1 MVCSM
6 TGFGSG
12 TCEINGREFT
22 VEIKSVNHRYCD
34 IFVKMPM
41 FLNCFDDQIK
51 KNIGKKVFRGKL
63 DVFVSYKDKT
73 ECSDIVEVNHSLA
86 TAYYKAIVCI
96 AEKNS
101 LREDVSASYISR
113 LPEVMKIR
121 NEVGDAEE
129 LSKPLMAALDE
140 ALNGLVAMR
149 QKEGDA
155 LKADILLKKDNI
167 SKMIDVV
174 ENRSPLVVAEHKER
188 LETRINDL
196 LNGKTIVDE
205 NRIATEVAFF
215 ADKSAIDEE
224 TTRLKSHVCQLD
236 SILNMDCPVGRK
248 LDFLIQEMNREVNT
262 IGSKSNDIEI
272 TNAVLD
278 MKSEI
283 EKIREQVQ
291 NIE

>member
-73 ECSDIVEVNHSLA
+73 ECSDVVEVNHSLA
-86 TAYYKAIVCI
+86 TAYYNAIMSI

-101 LREDVSASYISR
+101 LREEVSASYISR
-113 LPEVMKIR
+113 LPEVMKIS

-140 ALNGLVAMR
+140 AVNGLVAMR
-149 QKEGDA
+149 QKEGEA
-155 LKADILLKKDNI
+155 LKSDILLKKDNI
-167 SKMIDVV
+167 FKMIDVV
-174 ENRSPLVVAEHKER
+174 EKRSPLVVAEHKER
-188 LETRINDL
+188 LENRINDL

-224 TTRLKSHVCQLD
+224 ITRLKSHVSQLD

>member
-41 FLNCFDDQIK
+41 FLNCFDDSIK
-51 KNIGKKVFRGKL
+51 KNIGKRVFRGKL

-73 ECSDIVEVNHSLA
+73 ECSDVVEVNHSLA
-86 TAYYKAIVCI
+86 TAYYNAIMSI

-101 LREDVSASYISR
+101 LREDVSASYLSR
-113 LPEVMKIR
+113 LPEVMKIS
-121 NEVGDAEE
+121 NEVGDEEE
-129 LSKPLMAALDE
+129 LAKPLMTALDE
-140 ALNGLVAMR
+140 AVSGLLAMR
-149 QKEGDA
+149 QKEGEA
-155 LKADILLKKDNI
+155 LKADILQKKDNI
-167 SKMIDVV
+167 FEMIAVV
-174 ENRSPLVVAEHKER
+174 EKRAPLVVAEHKEK
-188 LETRINDL
+188 LENRINDL

-205 NRIATEVAFF
+205 NRLATEVAFF

-224 TTRLKSHVCQLD
+224 ITRLKSHVSQLET
-236 SILNMDCPVGRK
+236 ILNMDCPVGRK
-248 LDFLIQEMNREVNT
+248 LDFLVQEMNREVNT